1 MTIPSYKS
9 IRPKF
14 LSGFKVFILVIFILF
29 NFLNLD
35 AGWGDNGD
43 FYRIMK
49 QYSSNPVNMNN
60 WPAGGTPEFRDRFFS
75 YWLPY
80 YDLNFPEHP
89 DMFIS
94 AQVLWLPGILI
105 NQALFSIS
113 VLWMPLL
120 SLGARCTLFVFLWV
134 LLNWIEHKARIPE
147 LFFLTLG
154 VPLSFLFSTTS
165 VVAYF
170 NTFYQETGAI
180 VFLPILLAVV
190 AQSQFVRR
198 NGWFYSVYF
207 LVILLATTSK
217 SSLFYLPLLTIP
229 AVISWQQLRK
239 KPAVFIPLALAL
251 VAIPTY
257 AGMILPQVPLDGPQ
271 REYNSLIKGVL
282 ALSDAPEERLAQLGV
297 PEAAE
302 CLEYDLY
309 TTEGRACFEKY
320 NSTGLWSYVNVVKVI
335 LAEPQIIE
343 RQLNIITSRVQEMHF
358 DAGFHVKNDPV
369 PRRVIRLDL
378 WARMQAKIFPRGLAL
393 VIFMIASAAV
403 LAWARPKN
411 LLAKAFVAV
420 GWLSL
425 AAFWIDSF
433 VQILGDGQR
442 DLTKHLL
449 VANLFFNFLLLAVIN
464 SAIAATFEPRLDP
477 LKTKPPL
484 RGFVE

>member
-1 MTIPSYKS
+1 MIIPSYTS

-14 LSGFKVFILVIFILF
+14 LGGFKVFILVIFILF

-80 YDLNFPEHP
+80 YDLNFPERP

-134 LLNWIEHKARIPE
+134 LLNWIEHKTRAPE

-154 VPLSFLFSTTS
+154 VPLSLLFSTTS

-190 AQSQFVRR
+190 AQGQFIRR
-198 NGWFYSVYF
+198 NAWFYSVYF
-207 LVILLATTSK
+207 LAILLATTSK

-251 VAIPTY
+251 IAIPTY
-257 AGMILPQVPLDGPQ
+257 AGIVLPQVPLPGPQ
-271 REYNSLIKGVL
+271 REYNGLINGVL
-282 ALSDAPEERLAQLGV
+282 ALSDSPEERLAELGT

-302 CLEYDLY
+302 CLEHDLY
-309 TTEGRACFEKY
+309 NPAGMTCFDKY
-320 NSTGLWSYVNVVKVI
+320 NASGLWSYGNVVKVI
-335 LAEPQIIE
+335 LAEPQIIG
-343 RQLNIITSRVQEMHF
+343 RQLNIITSRIQEMHF
-358 DAGFHVKNDPV
+358 DAGLYVKNDPV

-378 WARMQAKIFPRGLAL
+378 WANLQAKVFPRGMAL
-393 VIFMIASAAV
+393 IFFTILSAAI
-403 LAWARPKN
+403 LLWARQKN
-411 LLAKAFVAV
+411 LLAKALTTV

-425 AAFWIDSF
+425 AAFWIDMF

-464 SAIAATFEPRLDP
+464 SALAAAFEPRLDT
-477 LKTKPPL
+477 LKTKTPIK
-484 RGFVE
+484 GFR